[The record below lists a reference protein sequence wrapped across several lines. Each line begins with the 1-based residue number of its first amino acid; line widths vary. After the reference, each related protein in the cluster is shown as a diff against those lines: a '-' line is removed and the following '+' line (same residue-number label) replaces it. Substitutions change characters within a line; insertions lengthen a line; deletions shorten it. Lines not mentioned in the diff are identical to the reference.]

1 MENWEPQNEKGCQQ
15 FMNSDADSTEQ
26 CVRQDISFL
35 FLLSVK
41 KKIVLAASHKILCP
55 HNTTW

>member
-1 MENWEPQNEKGCQQ
+1 MENWDPQNEKGCQQ

-26 CVRQDISFL
+26 CVRLKSSFL

-41 KKIVLAASHKILCP
+41 KYVVP
-55 HNTTW
+55 T